1 MWELPRFGVSSIGNV
16 GNTSSKW
23 GLKSMKKSESIM
35 ELAKALVKFQ
45 MEVENPKNTA
55 SNPMFKSKYAPL
67 DVVINTVKP
76 ILTKHGLS
84 FMQSTGSEGESIII
98 STMLL
103 HESGEWIESE
113 PLTLPA
119 YQIKGGGVK
128 DFTAQGAGSG
138 ITYGRRYSLTALLG
152 ISSEDDDDGNGVSHG
167 KESNKKNNS
176 NSSQGQGKPQNSVS
190 NGKAS
195 EKQLKMIHAKI
206 AHISALTKTEKQ
218 TIEDTLKGNIGTDNL
233 SEISSQIASKAI
245 EVLMGWEK
253 QYSQAG

>member
-1 MWELPRFGVSSIGNV
+1 MKRSETIG
-16 GNTSSKW
+16 
-23 GLKSMKKSESIM
+23 

-45 MEVENPKNTA
+45 AEVENPKNTA

-76 ILTKHGLS
+76 ILTKYGLS

-167 KESNKKNNS
+167 KDSKNKNNNT
-176 NSSQGQGKPQNSVS
+176 NSQSKPQSSGS

-195 EKQLKMIHAKI
+195 EKQMKMIQAKI
-206 AHISALTKTEKQ
+206 AHVAVISKAEKQ
-218 TIEDTLKGNIGTDNL
+218 TIEDTLKSKIGTDSL
-233 SEISSQIASKAI
+233 TDISPQIASKAI
-245 EVLMGWEK
+245 ETLIGWED
-253 QYSQAG
+253 QYKKAN

>member
-1 MWELPRFGVSSIGNV
+1 MKRSETIG
-16 GNTSSKW
+16 
-23 GLKSMKKSESIM
+23 

-45 MEVENPKNTA
+45 AEVENPKNTA

-76 ILTKHGLS
+76 ILTKNGLS

-98 STMLL
+98 TTMLL

-113 PLTLPA
+113 PLILPA

-152 ISSEDDDDGNGVSHG
+152 ISSEDDDDGNGA
-167 KESNKKNNS
+167 
-176 NSSQGQGKPQNSVS
+176 SQGRDDNNKGNMTYNQNKPQNNGNIGS

-195 EKQLKMIHAKI
+195 EKQMKMIHAKI
-206 AHISALTKTEKQ
+206 AHLTVVSKTDKQ
-218 TIEDTLKGNIGTDNL
+218 AIEDTLKANIGVTNL
-233 SEISSQIASKAI
+233 SDISSQTASKAI
-245 EVLMGWEK
+245 ERLMAWEEQYK
-253 QYSQAG
+253 QKAN